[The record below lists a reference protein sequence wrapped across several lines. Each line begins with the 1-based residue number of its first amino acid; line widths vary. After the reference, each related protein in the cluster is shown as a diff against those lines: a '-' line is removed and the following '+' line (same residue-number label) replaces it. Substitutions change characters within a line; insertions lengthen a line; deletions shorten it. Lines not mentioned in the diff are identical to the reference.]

1 MAQTLKAFGLKLE
14 DTRNLLG
21 EVSSKLTSSSDLAEK
36 ALGSVLSGDVTLIVR
51 QQRNYEPP
59 LEETLSL
66 LGMATTAQKTLIERH
81 LFFEAPKN
89 YEFKDEFPR
98 QFAHLGREFLTSIFK
113 EIRDLICGKSEQY
126 RELQKK
132 YKSYPYAFAVSV
144 SAVVLRELH
153 VSEPMAMGIA
163 SLCLLTLAQVTR
175 NAFCRM
181 TDAEFG
187 AAVDKKLAEE
197 MAKEKAKEAAV
208 NKKRA
213 KIEKK
218 EAAGKNLGKRVH
230 PSRNRSKAIRG
241 DSDDRPSRPRSRA

>member
-1 MAQTLKAFGLKLE
+1 MAQTLKAFGLNLE

-36 ALGSVLSGDVTLIVR
+36 ALGSVLSGDATRIVR
-51 QQRNYEPP
+51 QKRNYEPP

-66 LGMATTAQKTLIERH
+66 LGMATRAQKPLIERH
-81 LFFEAPKN
+81 LFFEAHKN
-89 YEFKDEFPR
+89 YEFKDEFPK
-98 QFAHLGREFLTSIFK
+98 QFAHLGREFLISIFK
-113 EIRDLICGKSEQY
+113 EIRDLICGRSEQY

-132 YKSYPYAFAVSV
+132 YKSYPYVFAVSV

-181 TDAEFG
+181 TEAEFG
-187 AAVDKKLAEE
+187 SAVDKKLAEE
-197 MAKEKAKEAAV
+197 KAKEKAKEAVA
-208 NKKRA
+208 NEKRA

-218 EAAGKNLGKRVH
+218 EASGKKPQQASPPKRK
-230 PSRNRSKAIRG
+230 PK
-241 DSDDRPSRPRSRA
+241 